1 MAVAVVIIATM
12 SIFATILA
20 SLAFLPVVQQLGG
33 EGGIAYNPKTWL
45 NATSQA
51 ITARDIATTAILSL
65 PIFLIGAIVIWAL
78 LAVSSRDY
86 GEFGQQ

>member
-33 EGGIAYNPKTWL
+33 EVGLLI
-45 NATSQA
+45 
-51 ITARDIATTAILSL
+51 ILKL
-65 PIFLIGAIVIWAL
+65 G
-78 LAVSSRDY
+78 
-86 GEFGQQ
+86 